1 MYQLL
6 LGDFCAVLVIYFF
19 FHIFPRNILVRGLV
33 LSDFDISIFNAS
45 KRGGMY
51 LRGMHMT

>member
-19 FHIFPRNILVRGLV
+19 FHIILRNILVMGLV
-33 LSDFDISIFNAS
+33 LPEVDISTFNAM
-45 KRGGMY
+45 KWGGMY